1 MPKVYNMRKP
11 HPAGAVRVDRRT
23 DFGNP
28 FIIGSDGTRERVI
41 DRYEVWIFQPQQR
54 ELRERMIN
62 ELRGKDLLC
71 WCAPDECHADIILGD
86 LPMPEPEPRWWAVI

>member
-1 MPKVYNMRKP
+1 MPKVYNMRRP
-11 HPAGAVRVDRRT
+11 HPAGGVRVDRRT

-28 FIIGSDGTRERVI
+28 FIIGRDGTRERVI
-41 DRYEVWIFQPQQR
+41 DKYEAWIFKPQQR

-71 WCAPDECHADIILGD
+71 WCAPDECHADIILQIANA
-86 LPMPEPEPRWWAVI
+86 R